1 MPELGFAVRDAVA
14 VPFCAAPTLAF
25 KLRVTNAAGDAVHAV
40 ALDSQ
45 IRIDAQRRR
54 YAPAEKERLVELFG
68 EPARWS
74 QTLRSLLWTHA
85 SAGVPPFQAETEV
98 DLHVPCTADFNVLAG
113 KYFSALE
120 AGATVPVS
128 LLFSGSVFYPGED
141 GGLQI
146 ARIPWSAEAVFDLPV
161 AAWKDVLELY
171 YPNTSWLTLRQDTFD
186 RLYAYRTARGLPTWE
201 RALDEL
207 LDGAAAEATR

>member
-1 MPELGFAVRDAVA
+1 MPDLRFAVMDAVA
-14 VPFCAAPTLAF
+14 VPHCAAPTLAF
-25 KLRVTNAAGDAVHAV
+25 RLRVANAAGDAVHAV
-40 ALDSQ
+40 ALDCQ
-45 IRIDAQRRR
+45 VRIDAQRRR

-68 EPARWS
+68 EPGRWS

-85 SAGVPPFQAETEV
+85 RVSVPPFQAETEA

-120 AGATVPVS
+120 PGATVPVS
-128 LLFSGSVFYPGED
+128 LLFSGSVFYVGEG
-141 GGLQI
+141 GGLQV
-146 ARIPWSAEAVFDLPV
+146 ARIPWSAEAAFDLPV
-161 AAWKDVLELY
+161 AAWKDVIELY
-171 YPNTSWLTLRQDTFD
+171 YPNTAWLSLRRDAFD

-207 LDGAAAEATR
+207 LDAAAAEATR

>member
-1 MPELGFAVRDAVA
+1 MPELGFAVQDAVA
-14 VPFCAAPTLAF
+14 VPHCAVPALAF
-25 KLRVTNAAGDAVHAV
+25 RLRVTNAAGDAVHAV
-40 ALDSQ
+40 ALDCQ
-45 IRIDAQRRR
+45 LRIDAQRRR

-68 EPARWS
+68 EAGRWS

-85 SAGVPPFQAETEV
+85 SASVPPFQAEAAV

-120 AGATVPVS
+120 AGAAVPIS

-141 GGLQI
+141 GGLQV

-161 AAWKDVLELY
+161 AAWKEVVELY
-171 YPNTSWLTLRQDTFD
+171 YPNTSWLTLRRDTFD

-201 RALDEL
+201 RALEEL
-207 LDGAAAEATR
+207 LAAAAETAR